1 MKQQAHYFHEND
13 RDCIEVTG
21 NKVSFDSPSPQP
33 SPAGEGVDCRLIN
46 SATTN
51 VDTVGT
57 LVELLRL
64 RAQQHAGK
72 TAYSFLADSGKPPVS
87 FSYGELDRRAR
98 TIAASLQASGL
109 QGECALL
116 LYNAG
121 LDYIAAFFGCL
132 YAGVIAVPAY
142 PPRNQRNLPRL
153 QAILA
158 DSQAAIILSTEAIAG
173 SATVLASQQ
182 DGCLNQRWLLTDR
195 LDDDS
200 EAWIA
205 PRLNEET
212 LAFLQYTSGSTGNA
226 KGVMVSHGNLLAN
239 QKLIKSSFGHDSD
252 STVVGWLPLYHDMG
266 LIGNIMQPLY
276 TGASAILMSPMTFLE
291 QPLRWLQAISDYR
304 AHTSGG
310 PNFAY
315 ELCAQKITEDEKA
328 GLDLSSWKLAF
339 NGAEPIQAATLERFE
354 HAFAGCGFRREA
366 FYPCYGLAEA
376 TLLVSGVS
384 KNTAPTV
391 KAFNKSRLEERLA
404 CSNPASLTDYRRLVG
419 CGTVGEHH
427 AVRIIHPDSRALCE
441 NGQIGEIQVSGPS
454 IAKGY
459 WQNASATAETFVT
472 DAGQTTWLCT
482 GDLGFIDNGELFVSG
497 RIKDLIIVRGR
508 NYYPHDLEAAAEAST
523 GALNPGCSAAFAVAG
538 SNGEKL
544 VLLAELKRS
553 HLRQAEYQRE
563 LAAIRSRL
571 ADECGIQVDT
581 IVLLKPGSVLKTTS
595 GKIRRSACR
604 EAFENQQ
611 FTPVALDE
619 LKQEASHGS
628 GTVIQNTD
636 AGATGRLPGPE
647 QALLRQALLLAPQ
660 DSGAQILTQYLAA
673 KVAALSGLALEQILA
688 TDVCERTPIMGLGI
702 DSLKAM
708 ELKYFID
715 EFLAIN
721 LPVALLLD
729 DQSIRAVA
737 EQALALAKADK
748 LAGGAA
754 LSEAS
759 RPVAELP
766 LSLGQQAIWTVCCLE
781 PQSPVYNMPVAM
793 RIRSAIDAGAL
804 RVALAMLVNR
814 HEQLRTAYRVNDALE
829 PVQVL
834 LPESEFLLG
843 LITCANDAERTKN
856 ISDYIGRPFD
866 LEKGPL
872 LRAQLFSIAG
882 NDHILVF
889 CAHHI
894 AVDFRS
900 LITLLDELKQ
910 CYAAQ
915 LAGRQADLPPLT
927 SRYSDYVDWQKNY
940 LDSEQAELDLA
951 YWRQQLGGE
960 LPKLE
965 LPADRTRAS
974 ASSYRGGSET
984 LMIDPHTTHRLRKLA
999 DTNNATLYTVL
1010 LGLFNVLLYR
1020 YSGQQDVIVGTPT
1033 LGRPKQDF
1041 SEVVGY
1047 FVNPV
1052 ALRTQPGGD
1061 KSFISY
1067 LAELR
1072 QTVLGALAHQDY
1084 PFSLLVEKMQPDRD
1098 KGSWPFYQV
1107 MFVLQGGVSA
1117 VPDAVSL
1124 ALGSDGAVIDWPGIQ
1139 AETLALHDGVAQFDL
1154 TLMMAESEDGLS
1166 AIFRYRREL
1175 FTRDAVLR
1183 MLGHFQCLMQGILAY
1198 PAMRLAEL
1206 PLLTVPERKRQLLAW
1221 NKTRLPYPQDLL
1233 IYQCF
1238 ENQAEKTPE
1247 AIAAVFQHQSLSY
1260 AELNAEA
1267 NQLANYLRARGAGPE
1282 TRIAVCM
1289 ERSLELLIGLL
1300 AILKAGA
1307 AYVPIDPAYPSER
1320 RNYLLEDAGIRL
1332 LLTRPHLIETIIHA
1346 NAEVICVDRTF
1357 AVYADCCAQNLQP
1370 LAVADNTAYLIY
1382 TSGSTGKPKG
1392 VMVSHRNVM
1401 HSTWAR
1407 FQYYQEPVACYLL
1420 LSSFAFD
1427 SSVAGIFWTLS
1438 RGGCL
1443 CLPEDNEQK
1452 DPSALGALI
1461 ERRQVTHLLALP
1473 SLYAALLDYVPTPRL
1488 ASLQTVIVAGEAC
1501 SESVAGQHH
1510 ALLPHVCLYN
1520 EYGPTE
1526 ATVWSTVHAVQEQ
1539 QADTVVPIGQA
1550 ISNMQVYILD
1560 RYCQPVPVGVIGELH
1575 IGGDGITRG
1584 YLNQP
1589 ELTAEKFM
1597 PNPFALNGKRLYK
1610 TGDLARY
1617 RSDGAIE
1624 FCGRVDTQIKLRGY
1638 RIELG
1643 EIESR
1648 LLQYPGIKE
1657 AVALVREDRPG
1668 NQRLV
1673 AYLVA
1678 GQDENVRPAIL
1689 KTALANSLPDYMVP
1703 AAFVF
1708 LEAMPLNANG
1718 KLDRRALR
1726 APEPQALKKREPVAP
1741 RDEAEEAVAGIWR
1754 EILGIKQLCI
1764 HDNFFDLGGHS
1775 LSGVQIMLR
1784 VQELFAME
1792 LPVKILF
1799 EAPTIAEFVDK
1810 VADYQALGESPVNE
1824 Y

>member
-1 MKQQAHYFHEND
+1 MKQQSHYGYKD
-13 RDCIEVTG
+13 GRDADI
-21 NKVSFDSPSPQP
+21 D
-33 SPAGEGVDCRLIN
+33 VDG
-46 SATTN
+46 A
-51 VDTVGT
+51 GT
-57 LVELLRL
+57 LVDLLRL
-64 RAQQHAGK
+64 RAMQQAGK
-72 TAYSFLADSGKPPVS
+72 TAYGFIADSGAQPAS
-87 FSYGELDRRAR
+87 ITYGELDRRAR
-98 TIAASLQASGL
+98 AIAANLQASAF
-109 QGECALL
+109 QGERALL

-158 DSQAAIILSTEAIAG
+158 NSGAAIILSTEAIAG
-173 SATVLASQQ
+173 SATVAAWRQA
-182 DGCLNQRWLLTDR
+182 GCLTQRWLLTDR
-195 LDDDS
+195 LDNDAA
-200 EAWIA
+200 EAWAA
-205 PRLNEET
+205 PRLNDDT

-226 KGVMVSHGNLLAN
+226 KGVMISHGNLLAN
-239 QKLIKSSFGHDSD
+239 QKLIKSSFGHDID

-276 TGASAILMSPMTFLE
+276 IGASAILMSPMTFLE
-291 QPLRWLQAISDYR
+291 QPVRWLRAISDYR

-315 ELCAQKITEDEKA
+315 ELCARKITEEEKA
-328 GLDLSSWKLAF
+328 GLDLGSWKLAF
-339 NGAEPIQAATLERFE
+339 NGAEPVQAATLERFE
-354 HAFAGCGFRREA
+354 QAFAGCGFRREA

-384 KNTAPTV
+384 KNTAPTL
-391 KAFNKSRLEERLA
+391 KAFNKARLQERLA
-404 CSNPASLTDYRRLVG
+404 CSKPASLADYRRLVG
-419 CGTVGEHH
+419 CGTAGEHH
-427 AVRIIHPDSRALCE
+427 NIRIVHPDSRALCAS
-441 NGQIGEIQVSGPS
+441 GQIGEIQVSGPS

-459 WQNASATAETFVT
+459 WQNAPATAETFVS

-508 NYYPHDLEAAAEAST
+508 NYYPHDLEAAAEASVS
-523 GALNPGCSAAFAVAG
+523 ALNPGCSAAFAVAG
-538 SNGEKL
+538 PDGESL
-544 VLLAELKRS
+544 VLLAELKRAY
-553 HLRQAEYQRE
+553 LRQADYQRE
-563 LAAIRSRL
+563 FAAIRSRL
-571 ADECGIQVDT
+571 ADECGIQVDS

-604 EAFENQQ
+604 DAFENGQLEA
-611 FTPVALDE
+611 VALDE
-619 LKQEASHGS
+619 LKHSELKHAPVHNSVTATANTRTASS
-628 GTVIQNTD
+628 GQTSV
-636 AGATGRLPGPE
+636 PE
-647 QALLRQALLLAPQ
+647 QALLRQALLLAPH
-660 DSGAQILTQYLAA
+660 DSGVQLLTQYLAA
-673 KVAALSGLALEQILA
+673 KVAALSGLALAQILA
-688 TDVCERTPIMGLGI
+688 AEVCEGTPIMGLGI

-721 LPVALLLD
+721 LPVALLLE

-748 LAGGAA
+748 PASGAA
-754 LSEAS
+754 LSETS

-766 LSLGQQAIWTVCCLE
+766 LSLGQQAIWTVCRLE
-781 PQSPVYNMPVAM
+781 PHSPVYNMPVAM
-793 RIRSAIDAGAL
+793 RIASAIDADAL

-814 HEQLRTAYRVNDALE
+814 HEQLRTAYRVNDVLE
-829 PVQVL
+829 PVRVL
-834 LPESEFLLG
+834 LPEAEFLLA
-843 LITCANDAERTKN
+843 LITCADDAERTKN
-856 ISDYIGRPFD
+856 ISDYIARPFD

-872 LRAQLFSIAG
+872 LRAQLFSTACD
-882 NDHILVF
+882 DHILVF

-910 CYAAQ
+910 CHAAG
-915 LAGRQADLPPLT
+915 LAGRQADLPALT
-927 SRYSDYVDWQKNY
+927 GRYEDYLDWQKNY
-940 LDSEQAELDLA
+940 LGREQAERDLA
-951 YWRQQLGGE
+951 YWRRQLGGE
-960 LPKLE
+960 LPNLE
-965 LPADRTRAS
+965 LPADKTRVEVG
-974 ASSYRGGSET
+974 SYLGGSET
-984 LMIDPHTTHRLRKLA
+984 LMIDAPTAHRLRKLA
-999 DTNNATLYTVL
+999 DSNNATLYTVL
-1010 LGLFNVLLYR
+1010 LGLFKVLLYR
-1020 YSGQQDVIVGTPT
+1020 YSGQPDIIVGTPT

-1041 SEVVGY
+1041 ANLVGY

-1052 ALRTQPGGD
+1052 ALRSRPSGD
-1061 KSFISY
+1061 KSFTGY

-1098 KGSWPFYQV
+1098 QGSWPFYQV

-1117 VPDAVSL
+1117 VPDAVAL
-1124 ALGSDGAVIDWPGIQ
+1124 ALGRDGAALDWPGID
-1139 AETLALHDGVAQFDL
+1139 ATAHALPDNIAQFDL
-1154 TLMMAESEDGLS
+1154 TLMMAESDDGLS
-1166 AIFRYRREL
+1166 ATFRYRREL

-1183 MLGHFQCLMQGILAY
+1183 MLGHFQCLMQGILAH
-1198 PAMRLAEL
+1198 PGMRLAEL

-1221 NKTRLPYPQDLL
+1221 NKTRLPYPQDLSV
-1233 IYQCF
+1233 YQCV
-1238 ENQAEKTPE
+1238 EIQAEKTPE
-1247 AIAAVFQHQSLSY
+1247 AIAAVFRDQSISY

-1267 NQLANYLRARGAGPE
+1267 NQLATYLRARGAGPE
-1282 TRIAVCM
+1282 TRIALCM

-1307 AYVPIDPAYPSER
+1307 AYVPIDPAYPPER

-1332 LLTRPHLIETIIHA
+1332 LLTRPHLIETLIHA
-1346 NAEVICVDRTF
+1346 KAEVICVDRTF
-1357 AVYADCCAQNLQP
+1357 AVYADCCARNPEP
-1370 LAVADNTAYLIY
+1370 LAVADNSAYLIY
-1382 TSGSTGKPKG
+1382 TSGSTGQPKG
-1392 VMVSHRNVM
+1392 VVVSHRNLM

-1407 FQYYQEPVACYLL
+1407 FQYYREPVGCYLL

-1443 CLPEDNEQK
+1443 CLPEDSEQK

-1473 SLYAALLDYVPTPRL
+1473 SLYAALLDYVPASRL
-1488 ASLQTVIVAGEAC
+1488 ATLETVIVAGETCA
-1501 SESVAGQHH
+1501 ESVAERHH
-1510 ALLPHVCLYN
+1510 ALLPQVRLYN

-1526 ATVWSTVHAVQEQ
+1526 ATVWSTVHAVQRP
-1539 QADTVVPIGQA
+1539 QAGSAVAIGQA
-1550 ISNMQVYILD
+1550 IGNMQAYILD
-1560 RYCQPVPVGVIGELH
+1560 RHGQPVPVGVTGELH
-1575 IGGDGITRG
+1575 VGGEGITRG
-1584 YLNQP
+1584 YLNRP
-1589 ELTAEKFM
+1589 ELTAEKFI
-1597 PNPFALNGKRLYK
+1597 PNPFAVTGKRLYK

-1624 FCGRVDTQIKLRGY
+1624 FRGRVDTQIKLRGY

-1648 LLQYPGIKE
+1648 LLQHPAIKE

-1668 NQRLV
+1668 DKRLV

-1678 GQDENVRPAIL
+1678 EQDEVVQPAML
-1689 KTALANSLPDYMVP
+1689 KTLLANSLPDYMVP
-1703 AAFVF
+1703 SAFVF

-1718 KLDRRALR
+1718 KLDRRAL
-1726 APEPQALKKREPVAP
+1726 PEPESRQLKKREPVAP

-1810 VADYQALGESPVNE
+1810 VAEYQAFGEYQLSQ
-1824 Y
+1824 